1 MLVIG
6 NAIAPIRSIAPDR
19 QKDLL
24 VVLLLAYLDARNDIG
39 TIIQE
44 FRYEAI
50 VGVVSGPATCRLV
63 VRLTRT
69 RTLIIARWIRITN
82 ELQSYPRGTRKDH
95 RSRATC

>member
-6 NAIAPIRSIAPDR
+6 DSIAPIRSIAPDR

-50 VGVVSGPATCRLV
+50 V
-63 VRLTRT
+63 
-69 RTLIIARWIRITN
+69 
-82 ELQSYPRGTRKDH
+82 
-95 RSRATC
+95 